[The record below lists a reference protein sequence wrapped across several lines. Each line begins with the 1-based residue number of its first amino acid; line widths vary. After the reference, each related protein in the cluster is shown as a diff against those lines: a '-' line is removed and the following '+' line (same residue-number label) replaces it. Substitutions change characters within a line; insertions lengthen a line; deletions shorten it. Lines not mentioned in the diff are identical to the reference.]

1 MVARASP
8 DSTHKRANE
17 RDRGAVTTEQLA
29 RIRSARA
36 KLRASQCTCLP
47 NPKGH
52 DDFDLECKRTAAE
65 VDYDNA
71 LAAAG
76 IEL

>member
-1 MVARASP
+1 M
-8 DSTHKRANE
+8 
-17 RDRGAVTTEQLA
+17 TTEQLA